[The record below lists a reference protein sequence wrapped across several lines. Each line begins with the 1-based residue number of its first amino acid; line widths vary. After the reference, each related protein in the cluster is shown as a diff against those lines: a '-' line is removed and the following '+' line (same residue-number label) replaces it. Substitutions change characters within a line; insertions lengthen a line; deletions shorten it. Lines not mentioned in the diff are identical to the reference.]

1 MHRVTPPCLIR
12 VIGRISVRNTLWLLH
27 KLAETSSF
35 SVNLYFPIY
44 RVTST
49 ISLFLYNNSDFVNV
63 FFLILFFVVTFQV
76 TNDIQSV
83 LKLCSAQNAE
93 NRQVEGSMSQMNAA
107 PEAARL
113 SSLLHLTCLLF
124 EVSVL
129 RVHLF
134 IKV

>member
-1 MHRVTPPCLIR
+1 MATTQ
-12 VIGRISVRNTLWLLH
+12 SSRNIV
-27 KLAETSSF
+27 F
-35 SVNLYFPIY
+35 QRQYYFAMY

-49 ISLFLYNNSDFVNV
+49 ISLFLFNSSDFVNV
-63 FFLILFFVVTFQV
+63 CLLILFFVVTFQV

-83 LKLCSAQNAE
+83 LKLCSTQNAE

-124 EVSVL
+124 EVSAL

-134 IKV
+134 IKVCNVREHLM

>member
-1 MHRVTPPCLIR
+1 MATTQ
-12 VIGRISVRNTLWLLH
+12 SSRNIV
-27 KLAETSSF
+27 F
-35 SVNLYFPIY
+35 QRQYYFAMY
-44 RVTST
+44 SVTST
-49 ISLFLYNNSDFVNV
+49 ISLFLFNSSDFVNV
-63 FFLILFFVVTFQV
+63 FFFILFFVVTFQV

-83 LKLCSAQNAE
+83 LKLCSTQNAE

-124 EVSVL
+124 EVSAL